1 MAITAYGIPLTP
13 VTSFKYLGR
22 LLLAED
28 GGFPEVVRN
37 IWRACQKWERLT
49 RVLSRYGADARTLGQ
64 IYLEVLQ
71 SFMLYGSDIWVMT
84 LHIERV
90 LVGFHHRA
98 ACRLMGGQFW
108 RGRYGV
114 WVYPPLEDAMAE
126 AIFQEV
132 DTYIYHHQNTV
143 AHYIAT
149 RPIMDLCLV
158 AEQCPGTRVYKRWWE
173 QEGLYLEG
181 MRTVAWKE
189 GKEEREGE

>member
-71 SFMLYGSDIWVMT
+71 SFMLCGSDIWVMT

-143 AHYIAT
+143 AHFIAT
-149 RPIMDLCLV
+149 RTIMELCLATDQRPGSRV
-158 AEQCPGTRVYKRWWE
+158 ANK
-173 QEGLYLEG
+173 
-181 MRTVAWKE
+181 
-189 GKEEREGE
+189 